1 MPSTSHY
8 RFRFE
13 RSGEQINQA
22 YSDPG
27 YFERMAQ
34 AIGGLNVQV
43 LETRLD
49 AQHMR
54 TVMRMHLDPITPL
67 PGFARKIINGAI
79 TVTHIVEWNAA
90 DRSGSM
96 EVVAAHIPYR
106 ATARMRLEAVSETTT
121 DVVSEW
127 TMSMRLPLVGS
138 SLERIAGEETRLRL
152 QAECDASDQ
161 LMMGA

>member
-13 RSGEQINQA
+13 RSGEQINHA

-43 LETRLD
+43 LEGRLD
-49 AQHMR
+49 AQRMR

-79 TVTHIVEWNAA
+79 TVTHTVEWNAA